1 MLKIEARLGKT
12 ENQIASNYY
21 CEVFSWLF
29 VSFSFLG
36 EWGKGGGGVD
46 TSPFKLT
53 VIDQVSG
60 KNLPQSLDIC
70 FFVDIAFSVYSTLFI
85 QITFH

>member
-1 MLKIEARLGKT
+1 MLKIEGRLGK
-12 ENQIASNYY
+12 IASNYY
-21 CEVFSWLF
+21 CAYPPCYLAF
-29 VSFSFLG
+29 
-36 EWGKGGGGVD
+36 WGSGGGGID

-60 KNLPQSLDIC
+60 KNLQPQSLDIC
-70 FFVDIAFSVYSTLFI
+70 FFVDIAFGVYSTLFI

>member
-12 ENQIASNYY
+12 ENQIAYNYY

-36 EWGKGGGGVD
+36 EWGKGGGVD

-60 KNLPQSLDIC
+60 KNLQPQSLDIC

>member
-1 MLKIEARLGKT
+1 MK
-12 ENQIASNYY
+12 
-21 CEVFSWLF
+21 
-29 VSFSFLG
+29 SFLG
-36 EWGKGGGGVD
+36 LPAVLFSILGDWGRGGGVD

-60 KNLPQSLDIC
+60 KNLQPQSLDIC
-70 FFVDIAFSVYSTLFI
+70 FFVDIAFGVYSTLFI